1 MTARDFIAKW
11 RASTL
16 KERSASQSHFN
27 DLCALV
33 GHPTPVEADPTGE
46 SFTFERGATK
56 TGGGEGWA
64 DVWKKGH
71 FAWEYKGKHKDLSA
85 AFTQLQRYAI
95 ALENPP
101 LLVVSDM
108 ETISIHT
115 NFTNTVEE
123 IHTLAL
129 EDLER
134 PQGLE
139 KLRWLLTE
147 PERLRPGVTRRM
159 VTEQA
164 AQTFAALAQT
174 LREAGHESHRVAHF
188 VNKLIFC
195 MFAEDSRLLPNH
207 LFTRMVESVRT
218 RHEKFAEKA
227 ALLFAAMRDGGEIG
241 FGDLVPW
248 FNGGLFDDDD
258 ALPLSADGI
267 AQLLACA
274 KLDWSDIEPAIFGT
288 LFERGLD
295 PSKRSQ
301 LGAHYTDRDSIM
313 RIVGPVVI
321 EPLEH
326 RWQQSKTEIA
336 AALDKGTAPAR
347 RKAAELYR
355 DCLAHL
361 RATRVLDPACGSGNF
376 LYLALIELKNLEHRI
391 MLEGEVFGFQRDFP
405 QVGPHNVLG
414 IEINDYAAELARVT
428 VWIGDLQ
435 WSIKNGQGYGTN
447 PILKK
452 LDTIQCRDALINA
465 DGSEAVWPQADC
477 IVGNPPFLGDK
488 KMLAELG
495 DEYVGRL
502 RKLFKGRVPGGADL
516 VTYWFEKARAAMTTP
531 QPPPESGGGG
541 QQGRGVRAGLVAT
554 NSVRGGANREV
565 LKRICQS
572 GRIFTAWSDEP
583 WINEGAAVRVSLI
596 CFTTP
601 LPPGE
606 GPGVRAH
613 GPRTKE
619 RTLETTRHDIPA
631 ELLEFSRQLR
641 KTQTD
646 AENLLWALLRN
657 RQMDGC
663 KFRRQHPISP
673 YILDFY
679 CHEAQLCI
687 ELDGAHHGEQQDR
700 DRNRDQALA
709 ELGIKTLRFWNN
721 QALRETE
728 AVAQAIWNELQQR
741 KADKAPSPL
750 PSPRGRGG
758 EKLPGSPVEVR
769 LNGRPVSAIYA
780 DLTAGNGDDA
790 VDFDL
795 TEAKSLKEN
804 EGVAFQGPTKGGAFD
819 IPGDLARQW
828 LLQPNPHGKSNSDVV
843 KPWANGQAL
852 TGRWPDMWIIDFDEM
867 GEEQAALFEAP
878 FAHVLGM
885 VKPER
890 EKVSRERRRKLWW
903 QYNETAPGMRTA
915 IAGLNRYIAT
925 PEVSKHRLFVWLPAG
940 VAPDKNLVVIARD
953 DDTTFGILH
962 SRFHELWAL
971 RMGTSLEDR
980 PRYTSSTTFRSFPFP
995 PGLEPALTRPSG
1007 TLSQGERGTTAPDFA
1022 PPSPSG
1028 RGVGGEGASPHAQA
1042 IAAAARRLV
1051 ELREN
1056 WLNPAEWVERVPE
1069 TIPPLLP
1076 GEGPGVR
1083 AYPDRILPRPGCEKD
1098 LAKRTLTNLY
1108 NLRPQWLANAHAA
1121 LDAAVAAAYGWPAD
1135 LADDEI
1141 LARLLGLNRERS
1153 GVGGK

>member
-207 LFTRMVESVRT
+207 LFTRMVESVLPRP
-218 RHEKFAEKA
+218 EKFADRA
-227 ALLFAAMRDGGEIG
+227 RLLFAAMRDGGEIG

-313 RIVGPVVI
+313 RIVGPVVV
-321 EPLEH
+321 EPLE
-326 RWQQSKTEIA
+326 REWDEVKS
-336 AALDKGTAPAR
+336 ALTPGPSPGGRGGKKAEAR
-347 RKAAELYR
+347 YR
-355 DCLAHL
+355 EFLNKV
-361 RATRVLDPACGSGNF
+361 RAVRVLDPACGSGNF
-376 LYLALIELKNLEHRI
+376 LYLALIELKNLEHRV

-435 WSIKNGQGYGTN
+435 WSIKNGQGYGSN

-452 LDTIQCRDALINA
+452 LDTIQCRDALLSPLPP
-465 DGSEAVWPQADC
+465 GEGPGVREAAWPQADC

-495 DEYVGRL
+495 EEYVTRL
-502 RKLFKGRVPGGADL
+502 RALYKGRVPGGADL

-531 QPPPESGGGG
+531 QPPPESGGGALPG
-541 QQGRGVRAGLVAT
+541 EGGVRAGLVAT
-554 NSVRGGANREV
+554 NSVRGGANRKV
-565 LKRICQS
+565 LERICAS

-583 WINEGAAVRVSLI
+583 WINEGAAVRVSLV
-596 CFTTP
+596 CFT
-601 LPPGE
+601 
-606 GPGVRAH
+606 
-613 GPRTKE
+613 
-619 RTLETTRHDIPA
+619 
-631 ELLEFSRQLR
+631 
-641 KTQTD
+641 
-646 AENLLWALLRN
+646 
-657 RQMDGC
+657 
-663 KFRRQHPISP
+663 
-673 YILDFY
+673 
-679 CHEAQLCI
+679 
-687 ELDGAHHGEQQDR
+687 
-700 DRNRDQALA
+700 
-709 ELGIKTLRFWNN
+709 
-721 QALRETE
+721 
-728 AVAQAIWNELQQR
+728 
-741 KADKAPSPL
+741 SPL
-750 PSPRGRGG
+750 P
-758 EKLPGSPVEVR
+758 
-769 LNGRPVSAIYA
+769 
-780 DLTAGNGDDA
+780 
-790 VDFDL
+790 
-795 TEAKSLKEN
+795 
-804 EGVAFQGPTKGGAFD
+804 
-819 IPGDLARQW
+819 
-828 LLQPNPHGKSNSDVV
+828 
-843 KPWANGQAL
+843 
-852 TGRWPDMWIIDFDEM
+852 
-867 GEEQAALFEAP
+867 
-878 FAHVLGM
+878 
-885 VKPER
+885 
-890 EKVSRERRRKLWW
+890 
-903 QYNETAPGMRTA
+903 
-915 IAGLNRYIAT
+915 
-925 PEVSKHRLFVWLPAG
+925 
-940 VAPDKNLVVIARD
+940 
-953 DDTTFGILH
+953 
-962 SRFHELWAL
+962 
-971 RMGTSLEDR
+971 
-980 PRYTSSTTFRSFPFP
+980 
-995 PGLEPALTRPSG
+995 
-1007 TLSQGERGTTAPDFA
+1007 
-1022 PPSPSG
+1022 
-1028 RGVGGEGASPHAQA
+1028 
-1042 IAAAARRLV
+1042 
-1051 ELREN
+1051 
-1056 WLNPAEWVERVPE
+1056 
-1069 TIPPLLP
+1069 P

-1108 NLRPQWLANAHAA
+1108 NQRPQWLVNAHAA
-1121 LDAAVAAAYGWPAD
+1121 LDAAVAVAYGWPIE
-1135 LADDEI
+1135 LADEEI
-1141 LARLLGLNRERS
+1141 LVRLLRLNLERS
-1153 GVGGK
+1153 GIA

>member
-27 DLCALV
+27 DLCALA

-46 SFTFERGATK
+46 HFTFERGATK

-108 ETISIHT
+108 ETIIIHT

-123 IHTLAL
+123 IHILTL

-139 KLRWLLTE
+139 KLHWLLTE
-147 PERLRPGVTRRM
+147 PERFRPGVTRRM

-207 LFTRMVESVRT
+207 LFTRMVESVLPRP
-218 RHEKFAEKA
+218 EKFADRA
-227 ALLFAAMRDGGEIG
+227 RLLFAAMRDGGEIG

-321 EPLEH
+321 EPLE
-326 RWQQSKTEIA
+326 RQWQECKTAIA
-336 AALDKGTAPAR
+336 AALDKDTAAAR
-347 RKAAELYR
+347 KKAIALYH
-355 DCLAHL
+355 DYLAQL
-361 RATRVLDPACGSGNF
+361 RAIRVLDPACGSGNF
-376 LYLALIELKNLEHRI
+376 LYLALIELKNLEHRV

-414 IEINDYAAELARVT
+414 LEINDYAAELARVT

-435 WSIKNGQGYGTN
+435 WSLKNGQGYGTN

-465 DGSEAVWPQADC
+465 DGSEATWPQADC

-495 DEYVGRL
+495 DDYVSRL

-516 VTYWFEKARAAMTTP
+516 VTYWFEKAREQIARGLA
-531 QPPPESGGGG
+531 
-541 QQGRGVRAGLVAT
+541 QGAGLVAT
-554 NSVRGGANREV
+554 NSVRQKRNRPV
-565 LKRICQS
+565 LERILGS
-572 GRIFTAWSDEP
+572 GVIFNAWSDEP
-583 WINEGAAVRVSLI
+583 WINDGAAVRVSLT
-596 CFTTP
+596 CF
-601 LPPGE
+601 
-606 GPGVRAH
+606 AA
-613 GPRTKE
+613 
-619 RTLETTRHDIPA
+619 RHDAP
-631 ELLEFSRQLR
+631 LL
-641 KTQTD
+641 
-646 AENLLWALLRN
+646 
-657 RQMDGC
+657 
-663 KFRRQHPISP
+663 
-673 YILDFY
+673 LD
-679 CHEAQLCI
+679 
-687 ELDGAHHGEQQDR
+687 
-700 DRNRDQALA
+700 
-709 ELGIKTLRFWNN
+709 
-721 QALRETE
+721 
-728 AVAQAIWNELQQR
+728 
-741 KADKAPSPL
+741 
-750 PSPRGRGG
+750 
-758 EKLPGSPVEVR
+758 
-769 LNGRPVSAIYA
+769 GRPVQRIFADLSGGDGDTA
-780 DLTAGNGDDA
+780 DLTTAKPLPENAGRSFFGLCLA
-790 VDFDL
+790 
-795 TEAKSLKEN
+795 
-804 EGVAFQGPTKGGAFD
+804 GAFD

-828 LLQPNPHGKSNSDVV
+828 LRLPANPNGRPNSDVLR
-843 KPWANGQAL
+843 PLYNGADVL
-852 TGRWPDMWIIDFDEM
+852 KGHKDRWVIDFGHAMSEA
-867 GEEQAALFEAP
+867 EAALYEAP
-878 FAHVLGM
+878 FQYLLEH
-885 VKPER
+885 VKPIR
-890 EKVSRERRRKLWW
+890 VLNNRKARATKWW
-903 QYNETAPGMRTA
+903 LHGETRPGMRRALTPYT
-915 IAGLNRYIAT
+915 RYIAT
-925 PEVSKHRLFVWLPAG
+925 VETAKHRIFTWFPVV
-940 VAPDKNLVVIARD
+940 VAPEHNLIVIPRD
-953 DDTTFGILH
+953 DDTTFGIMQ
-962 SRFHELWAL
+962 SRFHVAWAL
-971 RMGTSLEDR
+971 AAGGRLGLGND
-980 PRYTSSTTFRSFPFP
+980 PRYNSTRCFEPFPFP
-995 PGLEPALTRPSG
+995 AGLTPDIP
-1007 TLSQGERGTTAPDFA
+1007 TADYA
-1022 PPSPSG
+1022 DN
-1028 RGVGGEGASPHAQA
+1028 PHAQA

-1051 ELREN
+1051 ELRDN

-1069 TIPPLLP
+1069 VVA
-1076 GEGPGVR
+1076 G
-1083 AYPDRILPRPGCEKD
+1083 YPDRILPRPGCEKE
-1098 LAKRTLTNLY
+1098 LAKRTLTKLY
-1108 NLRPQWLANAHAA
+1108 NLRPQWLVNAHAV
-1121 LDAAVAAAYGWPAD
+1121 LDAAVAAAYGWPVD

-1153 GVGGK
+1153 T